1 MAQTRSLPVGRRE
14 AILERVNARG
24 EARVADLASE
34 LGVSAITVR
43 RDIASLDGEGL
54 LRQVRG
60 GAHRLVPRLSGP
72 AASLPREAA
81 RR

>member
-54 LRQVRG
+54 PTAWCR
-60 GAHRLVPRLSGP
+60 ATSRLSGP
-72 AASLPREAA
+72 TASLPREAA